1 MDKKPKIQVGMVGV
15 AGRMGRI
22 ISQGLHRAPDMDLV
36 LAVDREHADESL
48 RTVIG
53 PHMPDIPIRAKLG
66 VALDE
71 TPTVQVIVDF
81 THPSAAC
88 QHAVSALKRKVA
100 PIIGTSGL
108 TSDDLKE
115 IKYQCEQSG
124 TPAMVVPNF
133 AIGAVLMMKFAE
145 TAAKYLPDVEIIE
158 MHHDGKADAPSGTA
172 LRTAELIT
180 QNRRAWPTENVA
192 PIIKLAGARGAN
204 LQGVQ
209 IHSIRLKGMLAH
221 QQVVFG
227 GDGEILTIRHDSL
240 DRSSFV
246 EGVAASVRAIL
257 GRTGLTVGLEAIL
270 DQ

>member
-1 MDKKPKIQVGMVGV
+1 MERKPKIRVGIVGA

-22 ISQGLHRAPDMDLV
+22 IAQGLHRATDMDLV

-48 RTVIG
+48 RDVIG
-53 PHMPDIPIRAKLG
+53 PHMPDVPIRSKLG
-66 VALDE
+66 EALDE
-71 TPTVQVIVDF
+71 TPVQVIVDF

-88 QHAVSALKRKVA
+88 QHALSALKRHVA

-115 IKYQCEQSG
+115 IRRQAEESG

-145 TAAKYLPDVEIIE
+145 TAAKYMPDVEIIE

-246 EGVAASVRAIL
+246 EGVTASVRAIL

-270 DQ
+270 DN